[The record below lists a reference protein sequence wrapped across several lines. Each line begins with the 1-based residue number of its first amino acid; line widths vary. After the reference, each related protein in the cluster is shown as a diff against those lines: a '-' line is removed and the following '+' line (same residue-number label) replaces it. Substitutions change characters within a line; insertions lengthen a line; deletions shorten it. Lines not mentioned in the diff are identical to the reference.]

1 MFVVACVVLQTVC
14 LIPTSRQIIDEGVEL
29 QNLAVIYRIGAEMA
43 FYSVLAMLCTVGSS
57 YYSARATAGFAADLR
72 EDCYDKVMSL
82 SEQDV
87 ARYGTA
93 TLLTRTTTD
102 VNLMTQ
108 MLLNVLR
115 SCMTVPAIILSVL
128 LLILFSNPMVFV
140 ILTSTFAL
148 TIAFLIYYGS
158 RSIARYD
165 RLQQRI
171 DHVTAL
177 TREKISGVRTIRAYG
192 NQDLE
197 EARLREEDAAIYESA
212 VFANRASNILSPVA
226 LLLMNWVV
234 VFIYLVGGRQLR
246 DGMTSI
252 SSLLVI
258 FQYVSYFIAA
268 LAIIPF
274 MMNLLPKVTVAA
286 SRIRELLGETSEQ
299 TAGVSCEDTTVA
311 VQDTSVSRQDTTSDG
326 QNTSVSYQDTSEG
339 ESAGTVSCQD
349 TNASEN
355 FDASGDITF
364 DHVTFGYN
372 PESPV
377 VSDLCLTARAGKV
390 TAIIGATGSGKTT
403 LVNLMQG
410 LYRPDSGTIR
420 IGGQDIA
427 EVPVS
432 ALCARMAYVTQR
444 AQIFQ
449 DTVRNN
455 ITAYRQDVTEEQ
467 LREACR
473 VAAFD
478 EVLDLLP
485 WGLDTVMAQDGM
497 NLSGGQRQRLGL
509 ARAFTK
515 DAPIY
520 LFDDAMSS
528 LDARTERSIL
538 ENMRACPQ
546 DRTVIVVAQK
556 IRTIM
561 DADSIIV
568 MEDGRIADQG
578 SHAELLA
585 RCPVYQEIY
594 ATQTASESA

>member
-1 MFVVACVVLQTVC
+1 MTRHVAFAGNHLIHLYLTHLRNNKRDVILSTIFVVACVVLQTVC
-14 LIPTSRQIIDEGVEL
+14 LIPTSRRIIDEGVAL
-29 QNLAVIYRIGAEMA
+29 QDLGVIYRIGARMA
-43 FYSVLAMLCTVGSS
+43 LYSVLAMLCTVGSS
-57 YYSARATAGFAADLR
+57 YFSSRATAGFAASLR
-72 EDCYDKVMSL
+72 KGCYDKVMSL

-108 MLLNVLR
+108 LLLNVLR

-148 TIAFLIYYGS
+148 TIAFLIYFGG

-165 RLQQRI
+165 RLQQRM

-192 NQDLE
+192 NQALE
-197 EARLREEDAAIYESA
+197 EERLREEDAAIYEAA
-212 VFANRASNILSPVA
+212 VYANRAGTILSPIA

-234 VFIYLVGGRQLR
+234 VLIYLVGSRQLR
-246 DGMTSI
+246 DGLTSI

-286 SRIRELLGETSEQ
+286 SRIRELLDETPGQ
-299 TAGVSCEDTTVA
+299 TADAAVSGQTTA
-311 VQDTSVSRQDTTSDG
+311 G
-326 QNTSVSYQDTSEG
+326 QAATKTAAPS
-339 ESAGTVSCQD
+339 
-349 TNASEN
+349 

-364 DHVTFGYN
+364 EHVTFGYN

-377 VSDLCLTARAGKV
+377 VSDLCLTAHAGKV

-473 VAAFD
+473 IAAFD

-515 DAPIY
+515 DAPVY

-578 SHAELLA
+578 SHKELLA

-594 ATQTASESA
+594 ATQTASENDH